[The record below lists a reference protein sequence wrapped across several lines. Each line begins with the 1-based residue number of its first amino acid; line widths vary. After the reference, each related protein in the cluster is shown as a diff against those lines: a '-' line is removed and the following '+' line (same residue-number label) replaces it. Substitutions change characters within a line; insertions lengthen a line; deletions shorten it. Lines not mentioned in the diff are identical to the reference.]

1 MASLT
6 IMYFL
11 LPWYPLINPINA
23 KNDQHLISPYS
34 DTADSVIKIMRIQEM
49 ITNLRSFDCYTNSP
63 CQYPT
68 NWIEKSMENLETS
81 VRLKRVHV
89 ICNVT
94 QVKARNKIVD
104 QDYFPRPYW
113 LTLLTCQLNTEYKV

>member
-68 NWIEKSMENLETS
+68 N
-81 VRLKRVHV
+81 
-89 ICNVT
+89 
-94 QVKARNKIVD
+94 
-104 QDYFPRPYW
+104 
-113 LTLLTCQLNTEYKV
+113 